1 MIGFRTIMT
10 GGMKSQ
16 RTVPFSYPKVRLAVS
31 LMIAAGAYSLFLL
44 SKHLAP
50 GPSDFSVVWHGAR
63 LLFDGKNPYDLIGPG
78 RPIPFGW
85 NLHYPASTLVAA
97 FPLALLPESFAD
109 SAFVFGSAFLLAYGA
124 LKENLNRIWIFAS
137 AAFVVNAKSGQWSAL
152 IASIY
157 FLPLAAVF
165 AFLKPTD
172 GLAVLASR
180 DSRSWIIGGAFAAG
194 LIVVSLAILPEWP
207 REWYSNVTGTWEF
220 VSPVRRWGGWLLVLA
235 LLRWRSS
242 EARLLLALAL
252 VPQVQSW
259 YTGLLPMLVA
269 RSIRESQVLAL
280 VSSLGYLLLIPLS
293 FTSPT
298 REISAFTIGHLM
310 VAFCYL
316 PALIVVLRRPDEK

>member
-1 MIGFRTIMT
+1 MM
-10 GGMKSQ
+10 GGMKGQ
-16 RTVPFSYPKVRLAVS
+16 RTVLFSYPKIRLAVS
-31 LMIAAGAYSLFLL
+31 FLVAAGAYSLFLL

-78 RPIPFGW
+78 RLIPFGW

-97 FPLALLPESFAD
+97 FPLAVLPESLAD
-109 SAFVFGSAFLLAYGA
+109 FAFVFGSAFLLAYGA

-152 IASIY
+152 TASVY

-180 DSRSWIIGGAFAAG
+180 DRRSWIIGGACAAV
-194 LIVVSLAILPEWP
+194 LIVVSLALLPEWP
-207 REWYSNVTGTWEF
+207 REWYSRVTGTWEF
-220 VSPVRRWGGWLLVLA
+220 VSPVRRWGGWLLLLA
-235 LLRWRSS
+235 LLRWKSS

-259 YTGLLPMLVA
+259 YAGFLPLLVA
-269 RSIRESQVLAL
+269 RSKRENQALAL

-293 FTSPT
+293 LASPT
-298 REISAFTIGHLM
+298 REVSIFTVGHLM
-310 VAFCYL
+310 IAFCYL
-316 PALIVVLRRPDEK
+316 PALIVVLRRPDERS